1 MAYNQVEDA
10 IKKLEDR
17 VQILELRSKLMAGK
31 TAEIVQIH
39 EVKNIEAAKAVV
51 DQAVTQKIE
60 EKTAEVAQKVEEK
73 TQAIAREV
81 EGKRIELAENVSKT
95 IKHERAKSLQHE
107 IAELNQK
114 SIHRAR
120 RVYSIV
126 MVLTFMTLLTGLM
139 AFNTIPSL
147 FAMGLLAV
155 SFAVLVAL
163 IIGL

>member
-31 TAEIVQIH
+31 TAEIVQIL

-81 EGKRIELAENVSKT
+81 EGKRIELAETVSKT
-95 IKHERAKSLQHE
+95 IKHERAKSQHE

-163 IIGL
+163 IVGL